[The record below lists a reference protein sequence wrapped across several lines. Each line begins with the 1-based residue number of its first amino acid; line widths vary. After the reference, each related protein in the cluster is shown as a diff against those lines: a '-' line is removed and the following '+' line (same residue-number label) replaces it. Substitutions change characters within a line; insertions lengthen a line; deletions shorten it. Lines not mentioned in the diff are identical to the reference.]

1 MTENVCLEQ
10 YMYTVHLDVT
20 INISGTYDIVW
31 RVVRHERLPDGDDA
45 SGEVDEEVFG
55 RRRLA
60 HQLVPQLTLQA
71 TAQH

>member
-10 YMYTVHLDVT
+10 YMYNVHLDVT